1 VINDTLKE
9 RTPAMAVLVQDTVT
23 EVKKSVRYFS
33 LYEKTK
39 YTLFIPDSAFMDV
52 FGKYNDSV
60 KISFVTFEKA
70 QTGNLALKITT
81 DTVKQ
86 YFYELRCPPAIFL
99 RKAN

>member
-1 VINDTLKE
+1 
-9 RTPAMAVLVQDTVT
+9 
-23 EVKKSVRYFS
+23 
-33 LYEKTK
+33 
-39 YTLFIPDSAFMDV
+39 MDV

-86 YFYELRCPPAIFL
+86 YFYELRLPSGDLFAKGKLKKGLTELKFEGL
-99 RKAN
+99 RPWRLHSPRD